1 MGLNP
6 KGRLRTLFPAF
17 VLVMVIFLHAISVT
31 EAAKKGGNT
40 ILLFLGEAEESRD
53 EGSMSDEDV
62 APSESSIQADSHQ
75 EAPEWDEFG
84 DNQDSQQ
91 SDEDLDPGSWSQVLE
106 QPSIWDVRNKEVSPT
121 WQNDGSKY
129 LVIRMQTLW
138 QAHLMTVQCGDGR
151 IYVNFGLVL

>member
-6 KGRLRTLFPAF
+6 IWRLRTLFPAF

-40 ILLFLGEAEESRD
+40 VLLFLGEAEESRD
-53 EGSMSDEDV
+53 EGSVSDEDV

-121 WQNDGSKY
+121 IHG
-129 LVIRMQTLW
+129 RM
-138 QAHLMTVQCGDGR
+138 M
-151 IYVNFGLVL
+151 VLSI